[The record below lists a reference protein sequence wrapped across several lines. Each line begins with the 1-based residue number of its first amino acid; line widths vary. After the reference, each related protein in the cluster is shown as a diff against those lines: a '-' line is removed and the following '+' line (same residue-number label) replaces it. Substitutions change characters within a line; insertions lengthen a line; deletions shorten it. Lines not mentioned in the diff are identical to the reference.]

1 MILLEY
7 FVCFV
12 SRALRWEQ
20 TAEDILGGGREQQ
33 EEEFDSCSASQVEG
47 RVQAL
52 NNETKK
58 KYSACQEGYC

>member
-1 MILLEY
+1 
-7 FVCFV
+7 VCIRN
-12 SRALRWEQ
+12 RALRWEE
-20 TAEDILGGGREQQ
+20 TAEDILPGGREQQ

-58 KYSACQEGYC
+58 RYSACQEGSCSRAVRII